1 MKLLAIETSCDET
14 AVAVVETHATDTD
27 TTFTILGDALISQI
41 ELHRE
46 YGGVYP
52 SLAKREHAKNLV
64 PVLCESLKESG
75 LLVTGGDK
83 GVDFET
89 ISFLFEREPE
99 LFEALKAFLGVHST
113 PDVDAIAVTYGPG
126 LPPALWLGV
135 NMARALSIIWNK
147 PLVGINH
154 MEGHLLSGLGEIAG
168 TVITLPTPSLPLL
181 ALLISGGHTELV
193 SMNPF
198 LSYELLGQTKDDAV
212 GEAFDKVAR
221 MMGLTYP
228 GGPEIS
234 RLAEQTRSES
244 IAPTFSL
251 PRPMIHEPHLDFSF
265 SGLKTAVM
273 YHIKKHG
280 EMNENDKK
288 ELALEFENAVTEV
301 LWKKTMRALE
311 DTGAKTLVLGGGVS
325 ANTHIRRTF
334 TEHMAREFP
343 DVSFNIPGAKLTTDN
358 ALMIAIAGYFR
369 AERGLFDDPNTL
381 QANGNLTLA

>member
-64 PVLCESLKESG
+64 PLLGESLEQAT
-75 LLVTGGDK
+75 LLHKTDHVL
-83 GVDFET
+83 DFEA
-89 ISFLFEREPE
+89 ISPLFEREPE
-99 LFEALKAFLGVHST
+99 LFEALKQFLST
-113 PDVDAIAVTYGPG
+113 HEVPAIDAIAVTHGPG

-135 NMARALSIIWNK
+135 NLARALSIMWSK

-154 MEGHLLSGLGEIAG
+154 MEGHLLSGLGTIEG
-168 TVITLPTPSLPLL
+168 TVITLPAPRLPLL

-193 SMNPF
+193 SMKSF
-198 LSYELLGQTKDDAV
+198 LSYDLLGQTKDDAV

-221 MMGLTYP
+221 MIDLPYP

-234 RLAEQTRSES
+234 RLAEEARSEG
-244 IAPTFSL
+244 ITPTFSL
-251 PRPMIHEPHLDFSF
+251 PRPMLHEPHLDFSF

-273 YHIKKHG
+273 YRIKKHG
-280 EMNENDKK
+280 EMNERDKK

-301 LWKKTMRALE
+301 LWKKTAQALE
-311 DTGAKTLVLGGGVS
+311 DTGAQTLVLGGGVS
-325 ANTHIRRTF
+325 ANIHIRRMF
-334 TEHMAREFP
+334 TEYMAQEFP
-343 DVSFNIPGAKLTTDN
+343 EVSFNIPGAKLTTDN

-369 AERGLFDDPNTL
+369 AERDLFHDPNTL
-381 QANGNLTLA
+381 QANSNLTLA

>member
-1 MKLLAIETSCDET
+1 MKILAIETSCDET
-14 AVAVVETHATDTD
+14 AVAVVEATETN
-27 TTFTILGDALISQI
+27 TGTSFSILGDALISQI

-64 PVLCESLKESG
+64 PLLAEALTQAGCIQVKEPAE
-75 LLVTGGDK
+75 LTLDTVA
-83 GVDFET
+83 
-89 ISFLFEREPE
+89 FLFEREHE
-99 LFEALKAFLGVHST
+99 LFQGLRAFLST
-113 PDVDAIAVTYGPG
+113 HTVPDIDVIAVTSGPG

-135 NMARALSIIWNK
+135 NLARALSIIWNK
-147 PLVGINH
+147 PLVGVNH
-154 MEGHLLSGLGEIAG
+154 MEGHLLSGLGTIDE
-168 TVITLPTPSLPLL
+168 TTITLPTPRLPLL

-198 LSYELLGQTKDDAV
+198 LSYTLLGQTKDDAV

-221 MMGLTYP
+221 MMDLPYP

-234 RLAEQTRSES
+234 HLAEEARSEGVIPS
-244 IAPTFSL
+244 FSL

-273 YHIKKHG
+273 YRIKKHG
-280 EMNENDKK
+280 ELSDADKK

-301 LWKKTMRALE
+301 LWKKTAHALDE
-311 DTGAKTLVLGGGVS
+311 SGAHALVLGGGVS

-334 TEHMAREFP
+334 SEQMSEQFP
-343 DVSFNIPGAKLTTDN
+343 TVAFNIPGAKLTTDN
-358 ALMIAIAGYFR
+358 ALMIAVAGFFR
-369 AERGLFDDPNTL
+369 AERELFDNPITL
-381 QANGNLTLA
+381 QANSNLTLA

>member
-14 AVAVVETHATDTD
+14 AVAVVDGTETASG

-46 YGGVYP
+46 YGGVFP

-64 PVLCESLKESG
+64 PLLAQSLEQAHLLIQKERSVDSES
-75 LLVTGGDK
+75 
-83 GVDFET
+83 
-89 ISFLFEREPE
+89 IAFLFEREPE
-99 LFEALKAFLGVHST
+99 MFQALQDFLST
-113 PDVDAIAVTYGPG
+113 TEVPDIDAIAVTHGPG

-135 NMARALSIIWNK
+135 NLARALSIVWNK
-147 PLVGINH
+147 PLIGINH
-154 MEGHLLSGLGEIAG
+154 MEGHLLSGLGTIDG
-168 TVITLPTPSLPLL
+168 NTITLPVPTLPLL

-198 LSYELLGQTKDDAV
+198 LSYTLLGQTKDDAV

-221 MMGLTYP
+221 MMDLPYP

-234 RLAEQTRSES
+234 KLAEQARTEGITASF
-244 IAPTFSL
+244 TL
-251 PRPMIHEPHLDFSF
+251 PRPMMHEPHLYFSF

-273 YHIKKHG
+273 YHIKKKG
-280 EMNENDKK
+280 ELSVSDKK
-288 ELALEFENAVTEV
+288 ELALEFENAVTDV
-301 LWKKTMRALE
+301 LWKKTANALE
-311 DTGAKTLVLGGGVS
+311 ESGAQTLVLGGGVS

-334 TEHMAREFP
+334 TEHMAKEFP

-358 ALMIAIAGYFR
+358 ALMIAIAGYYR
-369 AERGLFDDPNTL
+369 AEEKHYSDPHTL
-381 QANGNLTLA
+381 SANGNLSLTK

>member
-14 AVAVVETHATDTD
+14 AVAVVETHATDTK

-64 PVLCESLKESG
+64 PLLGESLSQAT
-75 LLVTGGDK
+75 LLHDTEQSL
-83 GVDFET
+83 DFEAVA
-89 ISFLFEREPE
+89 FLFEREPE
-99 LFEALKAFLGVHST
+99 LFEALKQFLST
-113 PDVDAIAVTYGPG
+113 HAVPDIDAIAVTHGPG

-135 NMARALSIIWNK
+135 NLARALSIVWNK

-154 MEGHLLSGLGEIAG
+154 MEGHLLSGLGEIEG
-168 TVITLPTPSLPLL
+168 TVITLSMPRLPLL

-193 SMNPF
+193 SMNTF

-221 MMGLTYP
+221 MMDLPYP

-234 RLAEQTRSES
+234 LLAEEARREGIT
-244 IAPTFSL
+244 PTFTL
-251 PRPMIHEPHLDFSF
+251 PRPMISEPHLDFSF

-280 EMNENDKK
+280 VLSEDDKK
-288 ELALEFENAVTEV
+288 ELALEFENAVTDV
-301 LWKKTMRALE
+301 LWKKTAQALV
-311 DTGAKTLVLGGGVS
+311 DTDAQTLVLGGGVS

-334 TEHMAREFP
+334 TEHMAQKFP

-381 QANGNLTLA
+381 QANSNLTLA